1 MPECDKGVGIDDL
14 SVAYSA
20 MLRRPCPAIA
30 TLAVDW
36 CLQFDV
42 TTHVHRPAVAST
54 PRRTIERAA
63 PITPR
68 STRLDSN
75 LFDFV
80 PPKWCDKASQDTR
93 DKIIA
98 ALAAMEVYTIGDLLA
113 VEACGKSSMIKRLED
128 ALGLVQDGIEA
139 HRGIQFM
146 NYVDLIKNLQQAVP
160 PPRPTIVG
168 KDVICVG
175 APVPCSANRLVLNA
189 LSCCAAGELLPPV
202 TTVFKRPDTRLDSN
216 LFDFVPPKWCD
227 KASQDTRDK
236 IIAALAAMEVYTI
249 GDLLAVE
256 ACGKSSMIKRLED
269 ALGLVQDGIEAHRGI
284 QFMNYV
290 DLIKNLQQAVPPPR
304 PTIVGKDVICVGA
317 PVPCSANRLVLNALS
332 CCAAGELLP
341 RVTTVF
347 KRPDYQVTES
357 EGEGARVWHVKLNVC
372 ALNDGRRTVKTVTAG
387 LVTDANQSIIAIPLD
402 KKTHEPRPFTD
413 KQAKSAGTCQAMA
426 WAVYYDADK
435 YHQNPNKQ
443 MADVATLNVNI
454 SML

>member
-42 TTHVHRPAVAST
+42 TPHVHRPAVAST

-168 KDVICVG
+168 KDVIRVG
-175 APVPCSANRLVLNA
+175 AP
-189 LSCCAAGELLPPV
+189 
-202 TTVFKRPDTRLDSN
+202 
-216 LFDFVPPKWCD
+216 
-227 KASQDTRDK
+227 
-236 IIAALAAMEVYTI
+236 M
-249 GDLLAVE
+249 
-256 ACGKSSMIKRLED
+256 
-269 ALGLVQDGIEAHRGI
+269 
-284 QFMNYV
+284 
-290 DLIKNLQQAVPPPR
+290 
-304 PTIVGKDVICVGA
+304 
-317 PVPCSANRLVLNALS
+317 PCSANRLVLNALS